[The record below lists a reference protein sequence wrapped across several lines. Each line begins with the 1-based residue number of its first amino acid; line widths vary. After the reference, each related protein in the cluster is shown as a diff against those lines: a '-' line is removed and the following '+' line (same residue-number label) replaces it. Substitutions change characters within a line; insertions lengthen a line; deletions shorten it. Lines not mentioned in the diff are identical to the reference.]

1 MITKM
6 ENNAI
11 LLQKTKE
18 LMLGIIAQ
26 NGSDPWC
33 LTSHL
38 PEAQKW
44 ARFLTMNHPEADSEV
59 VILSVWLHDSGHY
72 PITPEDHAIKSEKIA
87 KLFLEK
93 EKFDPVKLAMVLHC
107 IRAHRCKD
115 VLPESLEA
123 KIIACA
129 DSASHMTD
137 PSMYPSMIA
146 EGRSAAALEKL
157 ERDYRDTTAFLE
169 VQEKLRDFYE
179 AWKKILTAYINLDLE

>member
-1 MITKM
+1 M

-59 VILSVWLHDSGHY
+59 VVLSVWLHDSGHY

-87 KLFLEK
+87 KDFLEK
-93 EKFDPVKLAMVLHC
+93 EKFNPAKLALVLHC
-107 IRAHRCKD
+107 VRAHRCKD
-115 VLPESLEA
+115 VQPESLEA
-123 KIIACA
+123 KILACA

-137 PSMYPSMIA
+137 SSMYPSMLRDKRA
-146 EGRSAAALEKL
+146 VLTLEKL
-157 ERDYRDTTAFLE
+157 ERDYRDTKSFPE
-169 VQEKLRDFYE
+169 VQEKLKDFYE
-179 AWKKILTAYINLDLE
+179 AWKKILTAYIKLDLE

>member
-1 MITKM
+1 M
-6 ENNAI
+6 ENNSS

-44 ARFLTMNHPEADSEV
+44 ARFLTKNHPEADSEV
-59 VILSVWLHDSGHY
+59 VLFSVWLHDSGHY

-87 KLFLEK
+87 KDFLEK
-93 EKFDPVKLAMVLHC
+93 EKFDPAKLALVLHC
-107 IRAHRCKD
+107 VRAHRCKD
-115 VLPESLEA
+115 IMPRTLEA
-123 KIIACA
+123 KILACA

-146 EGRSAAALEKL
+146 EGRAVAALEKL
-157 ERDYRDTTAFLE
+157 ERDYRDTESFPEA
-169 VQEKLRDFYE
+169 QKKLKDFYD
-179 AWKKILTAYINLDLE
+179 AWKKILTAYVDLNLE